1 MALIWPHYFNLTMQ
15 YLGMLLDGIED
26 VAVPII
32 IKKYRAKAKAKA
44 KASPKSP
51 VAAGATPK
59 SPDVSTPSPASRRS
73 SLNPAAGSF
82 TPRSASGGTTFNP
95 TAADF
100 SPWIQPKKLDRKE
113 DHGKE

>member
-1 MALIWPHYFNLTMQ
+1 MQ
-15 YLGMLLDGIED
+15 YLGMLVDGIQD

-32 IKKYRAKAKAKA
+32 IKKYRAKAEA

-100 SPWIQPKKLDRKE
+100 SPWIQPKKLVRKE